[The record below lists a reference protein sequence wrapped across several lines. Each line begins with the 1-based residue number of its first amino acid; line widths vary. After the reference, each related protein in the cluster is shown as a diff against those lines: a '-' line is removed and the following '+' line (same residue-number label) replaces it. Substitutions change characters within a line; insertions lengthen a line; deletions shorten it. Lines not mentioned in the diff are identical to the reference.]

1 MLKTLITLMRGGAA
15 RAGEAIADRNAL
27 VLLDQQIRDATAGVA
42 RARKALAVALASDV
56 RESERIT
63 AMDGRI
69 GDLEERARA
78 ALVGGRDDLARR
90 AAEAIATLEADRD
103 AALAAKLQFTGEA
116 VRLRDHVAEA
126 ERRLAEV
133 ERGRRTAQAAEAV
146 RDLRR
151 GWTENASLHHA
162 TLQEAE
168 DTLAR
173 LRERQTEAAVAADI
187 LATLDPATAPERVA
201 ERLAGEGF
209 GPALRPNADDV
220 LARLRAGL
228 ETR

>member
-15 RAGEAIADRNAL
+15 RAGEEIADRNAL
-27 VLLDQQIRDATAGVA
+27 MLLDQQIRDATAGVA

-56 RESERIT
+56 RENERIT
-63 AMDGRI
+63 AVNGRI

-78 ALVGGRDDLARR
+78 ALIGGRDDLARR

-103 AALAAKLQFTGEA
+103 AALAAKRRFSGEA
-116 VRLRDHVAEA
+116 ARLRVHVEDV

-151 GWTENASLHHA
+151 GWTENASLHRA
-162 TLQEAE
+162 TLEEAE
-168 DTLAR
+168 NTLTR
-173 LRERQTEAAVAADI
+173 LRGRQTEAAAAADI
-187 LATLDPATAPERVA
+187 LATLDPSTAPERVA

-209 GPALRPNADDV
+209 GPALRSNADDV
-220 LARLRAGL
+220 LARLRTGL
-228 ETR
+228 EIR